1 MKSSYSF
8 RLFLVIVMM
17 FALVICG
24 SGTALAAED
33 ATEIDAQLN
42 LIYTQLDKL
51 LQKDGEQPW
60 YYSIT
65 DLDHD
70 GFVEFIA
77 ASQHPLDRS
86 TNVRVWE
93 VSTDGSA
100 LTECVLVKDPD
111 ESFPDM
117 LTDCADT
124 FYEAGTDA
132 WSYLFYDNVV
142 LSANEVYT
150 SKSAYRLKDG
160 AISYEAFA
168 VEHTLVENGRR
179 AVSHTDANGIAISPE
194 QYNAAGV
201 NSFPGAAQSSTNF
214 DWFTVRD
221 IDNLSRLADSFAVF
235 MGRKAPTEVFPV
247 PKPEALQQPAAS
259 PVPSAPPAPVPTP
272 APVYLRI
279 TKNPTNENRR
289 ENETA
294 LFVSYANVYE
304 SLSWT
309 MVSPDGGEYTVQS
322 FRNRFPWA
330 SVTGEYSTTLSIE
343 DTALDMSGWG
353 AYCTFYYRGQTARTT
368 TAWLYVSE
376 NKPQPAPGGTYS
388 GTVVDWTYNTVTI
401 NVEGQVTTS
410 ISRSLCDVD
419 GDIYYGASASVEWNG
434 VSITYCYIWGSHPS
448 PEPTYGS
455 MGGTIYQDTAYT
467 VYVVLQDGSA
477 WHLDA
482 SLVSIPFGTSMDG
495 ASCTVYYTGYP
506 SDSTI
511 YLIEVYGY
519 TPIYPDEPRYPDPE
533 PWYPDPEPWYPGKP
547 DPFYPGI
554 PEYIS
559 CPNCGIDVRADLSIC
574 PYCDTV
580 LWDY

>member
-1 MKSSYSF
+1 MKSRNTLS
-8 RLFLVIVMM
+8 LFLI
-17 FALVICG
+17 FAMLITLVACAG
-24 SGTALAAED
+24 GTAWAAGDD
-33 ATEIDAQLN
+33 AEIDTQIN
-42 LIYTQLDKL
+42 LIFTQLDKL

-60 YYSIT
+60 YYSVT

-70 GFVEFIA
+70 GYVEFIA

-86 TNVRVWE
+86 ANVRVWE

-100 LTECVLVKDPD
+100 LTECVLVKNPD
-111 ESFPDM
+111 ESFPDI
-117 LTDCADT
+117 LADCADT
-124 FYEAGTDA
+124 FYEAGTDT

-150 SKSAYRLKDG
+150 SKSAYHLKDG
-160 AISYEAFA
+160 AISYQAFA
-168 VEHTLVENGRR
+168 VEHALVENGWRS
-179 AVSHTDANGIAISPE
+179 VSHTDANGIAISQE

-201 NSFPGAAQSSTNF
+201 NAFPGAERCSTNF
-214 DWFTVRD
+214 DWFTVSD
-221 IDNLSRLADSFAVF
+221 IGNLSRLADSFAVF
-235 MGRKAPTEVFPV
+235 TGRKAPTEVFPV
-247 PKPEALQQPAAS
+247 PKPEALQKPAAS
-259 PVPSAPPAPVPTP
+259 PAPSAPPAPAPTP
-272 APVYLRI
+272 APVYLSI

-294 LFVSYANVYE
+294 LFVSCANVYE

-309 MVSPDGGEYTVQS
+309 MISPDGGEYTVQS
-322 FRNRFPWA
+322 FRNRFPRA

-343 DTALDMSGWG
+343 DTAVDMSGWG

-376 NKPQPAPGGTYS
+376 NKPQPTPGGTYS
-388 GTVVDWTYNTVTI
+388 GTVVDWTYNTVMI
-401 NVEGQVTTS
+401 NVEGQGTVT

-419 GDIYYGASASVEWNG
+419 GDLYYGAPASVDWNG
-434 VSITYCYIWGSHPS
+434 VSITYCFIWGSHPS

-455 MGGTIYQDTAYT
+455 MGGNIYQDTAYS

-482 SLVSIPFGTSMDG
+482 SLVSVPDGVSIDG

-511 YLIEVYGY
+511 YLVEVYGY
-519 TPIYPDEPRYPDPE
+519 TPIYPDE

-554 PEYIS
+554 PKYIS